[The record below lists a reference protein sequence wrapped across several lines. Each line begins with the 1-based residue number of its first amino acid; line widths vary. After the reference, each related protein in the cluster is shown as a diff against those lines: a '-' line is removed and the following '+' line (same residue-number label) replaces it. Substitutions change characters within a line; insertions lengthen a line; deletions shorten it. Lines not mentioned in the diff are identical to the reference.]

1 MARKPRIEVDG
12 GLYHLITRGNARQEI
27 FHSFE
32 DHEKFLALL
41 EKQKARFSF
50 FLYAYCLMTN
60 GSRLYQF
67 KNKTRKRKFR
77 FRQNEYQNLGFVLEG
92 EKSTSNSGVKIG
104 KNSGGARRRSRI

>member
-12 GLYHLITRGNARQEI
+12 GLYHLITRGNARQDI

-60 GSRLYQF
+60 HIHLLI
-67 KNKTRKRKFR
+67 
-77 FRQNEYQNLGFVLEG
+77 E
-92 EKSTSNSGVKIG
+92 
-104 KNSGGARRRSRI
+104 RRSDAIGVIMQRLLTAYSQYYNRKYRRVGHLFQGRYKAIL